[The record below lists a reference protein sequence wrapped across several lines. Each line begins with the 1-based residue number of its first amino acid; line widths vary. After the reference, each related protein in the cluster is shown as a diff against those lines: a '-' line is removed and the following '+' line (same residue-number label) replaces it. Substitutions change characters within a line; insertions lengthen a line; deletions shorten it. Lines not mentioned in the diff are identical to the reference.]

1 MPQYLIIAGVVAYG
15 LVIGS
20 FLNVVIYRLPR
31 RIPFGMSRSK
41 FPHCGHQIRWYENI
55 PVISYLFLFGRC
67 SSCKAGISPRYPLIE
82 LISSVTYLYL
92 YFQCG
97 LTMQLAIYALVAT
110 ALIVIFFIDLDYYI
124 IPDVITYPG
133 LAIGLA
139 VSFLPGGLDIV
150 QAVIGAVVGG
160 GALYAVAML
169 GQLLFKKESM
179 GGGDIKLTA
188 MLGAFLG
195 WQNVIVIFL
204 LSAAIALVIS
214 LVVMAV
220 SAKFRQSRMIPFGP
234 FIAIAAVIAM
244 THGSDL
250 IALYLSTLAQR

>member
-1 MPQYLIIAGVVAYG
+1 MAQNLIIACILLYG
-15 LVIGS
+15 LIIGS

-31 RIPFGMSRSK
+31 RMAFGMSRSRC
-41 FPHCGHQIRWYENI
+41 PHCGRQIAWHENI
-55 PVISYLFLFGRC
+55 PLISYLFLLGRC
-67 SSCKAGISPRYPLIE
+67 SACKARISPRYPLIE
-82 LISSVTYLYL
+82 LITAATYFYLYL
-92 YFQCG
+92 QFG
-97 LTMQLAIYALVAT
+97 LTIQYGVYALVAT

-139 VSFLPGGLDIV
+139 CSFLPDGIGIT
-150 QAVIGAVVGG
+150 QALIGAIVGG
-160 GALYAVAML
+160 GSLYAVAML

-179 GGGDIKLTA
+179 GGGDVKMTA

-195 WQNVIVIFL
+195 WQNVLVIFL
-204 LSAAIALVIS
+204 LSAVIALVVS
-214 LVVMAV
+214 LAIMAV

-244 THGSDL
+244 THGNDL
-250 IALYLSTLAQR
+250 IAMYLATFAVR